1 MLAARATRWHCGG
14 CPPVAAQCTGTF
26 RATGA
31 RTRGLHLASGK
42 VLHCSCCC
50 SSPPPT
56 CLPPAHTHHG
66 PLHTGVTFHN
76 PTLLKRP
83 PFFLRERYGPDARAG
98 RGGVTGGCLHAHR
111 WFAPPVAGCFLPKFP
126 AEVGALSGRR
136 GSLTGCPWCP
146 LPVSPLRHCMPRR
159 TSRDLVLATT

>member
-1 MLAARATRWHCGG
+1 MALRWLSAGG
-14 CPPVAAQCTGTF
+14 CTMYRYIPSHRSPHAGGSTLRQGKSCIAAAALPP
-26 RATGA
+26 
-31 RTRGLHLASGK
+31 HLPA
-42 VLHCSCCC
+42 
-50 SSPPPT
+50 
-56 CLPPAHTHHG
+56 CLPTAHTHHG

-126 AEVGALSGRR
+126 PEVGALSGRR